1 MNFSLIEL
9 ESTANHHCRVLPE
22 NKFVMKMA
30 NKDVMK
36 TENSNA

>member
-1 MNFSLIEL
+1 MKADRTPKAFGVL
-9 ESTANHHCRVLPE
+9 LPE